1 MSRGE
6 PRPRRVR
13 AIQGQ
18 GLLDIKDGVF
28 EYWPGFLDPEEAS
41 SYFAALQS
49 RIHWHTPRVFVYGH
63 WIDSPRQSAWYG
75 DRGAVYRYSG
85 TINEPIPWLPELSA
99 LRERLNHFC
108 KNQFNSMLANHYRS
122 GSDSMGWHSDDEKE
136 LGPDPVIASISL
148 GGARRF
154 LLRHRRRQDLPTH
167 EIMLE
172 NGSLLV
178 MRAGSQDA
186 WRHSIPKTR
195 RAVAPRINLTYRH
208 IMPAKDI
215 IDAGEA
221 HC

>member
-1 MSRGE
+1 MPRGE
-6 PRPRRVR
+6 LRPRRARVMH
-13 AIQGQ
+13 GE
-18 GLLDIKDGVF
+18 GLLDIEDGVF
-28 EYWPGFLDPEEAS
+28 EYWPGFLDSKETS
-41 SYFAALQS
+41 LYFAALQS
-49 RIHWHTPRVFVYGH
+49 KIQWHTPRVFVYGR

-85 TINEPIPWLPELSA
+85 TINEPIPWLPELKA
-99 LRERLNHFC
+99 LRERLNDFC

-122 GSDSMGWHSDDEKE
+122 GNDSMGWHSDDEKE

-178 MRAGSQDA
+178 MRASSQGA

-215 IDAGEA
+215 IDAG
-221 HC
+221 

>member
-1 MSRGE
+1 MQGE
-6 PRPRRVR
+6 GRLE
-13 AIQGQ
+13 IE
-18 GLLDIKDGVF
+18 DGVF

-41 SYFAALQS
+41 SYFAALQNK
-49 RIHWHTPRVFVYGH
+49 IGWHTPRVFVYGR

-85 TINEPIPWLPELSA
+85 TINEPIPWLPELKA

-108 KNQFNSMLANHYRS
+108 KNEFNSMLANHYRS
-122 GSDSMGWHSDDEKE
+122 GNDSMGWHSDDEKE

-178 MRAGSQDA
+178 MRTGSQGT

-215 IDAGEA
+215 IDAG
-221 HC
+221 

>member
-1 MSRGE
+1 MPRGE
-6 PRPRRVR
+6 LRPRRARVMH
-13 AIQGQ
+13 GE
-18 GLLDIKDGVF
+18 GLLDIEDGVF

-49 RIHWHTPRVFVYGH
+49 RIDWHTPRVFVYGR

-85 TINEPIPWLPELSA
+85 TINEPIPWLPELKA
-99 LRERLNHFC
+99 LRERLNDFC

-122 GSDSMGWHSDDEKE
+122 GNDSMGWHSDDEKE

-178 MRAGSQDA
+178 MRASSQGA

-215 IDAGEA
+215 IDAG
-221 HC
+221 

>member
-1 MSRGE
+1 MPQGE
-6 PRPRRVR
+6 PRPRRARV
-13 AIQGQ
+13 IQGH
-18 GLLDIKDGVF
+18 GLLDIEDGVF

-49 RIHWHTPRVFVYGH
+49 RIDWHTPRVFVYGR

-85 TINEPIPWLPELSA
+85 TINEPIPWLPELKA
-99 LRERLNHFC
+99 LRERLNDFC

-122 GSDSMGWHSDDEKE
+122 GNDSMGWHSDDEKE
-136 LGPDPVIASISL
+136 LGPEPVIASISL
-148 GGARRF
+148 GGVRRF
-154 LLRHRRRQDLPTH
+154 LLRHRRRKDLPTH

-178 MRAGSQDA
+178 MRAGSQRA

-215 IDAGEA
+215 IDAG
-221 HC
+221 

>member
-1 MSRGE
+1 MPQGE
-6 PRPRRVR
+6 PRPRRARV
-13 AIQGQ
+13 IQGH
-18 GLLDIKDGVF
+18 GLLDIEDGVF

-49 RIHWHTPRVFVYGH
+49 RIDWHTPRVFVYGR

-85 TINEPIPWLPELSA
+85 TINEPIPWLPELKA
-99 LRERLNHFC
+99 LRERLNDFC

-122 GSDSMGWHSDDEKE
+122 GNDSMGWHSDDEKE

-178 MRAGSQDA
+178 MRASSQGA

-215 IDAGEA
+215 IDAG
-221 HC
+221 

>member
-1 MSRGE
+1 MPQGE
-6 PRPRRVR
+6 PRPRRARV
-13 AIQGQ
+13 IQGH
-18 GLLDIKDGVF
+18 GLLDIEDGVF

-49 RIHWHTPRVFVYGH
+49 RIDWHTPRVFVYGR

-85 TINEPIPWLPELSA
+85 TINEPIPWLPELKA
-99 LRERLNHFC
+99 LRERLNDFC

-122 GSDSMGWHSDDEKE
+122 GNDSMGWHSDDEKE
-136 LGPDPVIASISL
+136 LGPEPVIASISL
-148 GGARRF
+148 GGVRRF
-154 LLRHRRRQDLPTH
+154 LLRHRRRKDLPTH

-178 MRAGSQDA
+178 MRASSQGA

-215 IDAGEA
+215 IDAG
-221 HC
+221 

>member
-1 MSRGE
+1 MPQGE
-6 PRPRRVR
+6 PRPRRARV
-13 AIQGQ
+13 IQGH
-18 GLLDIKDGVF
+18 GLLDIEDGVF

-49 RIHWHTPRVFVYGH
+49 RIDWHTPRVFVYGR

-85 TINEPIPWLPELSA
+85 TINEPIPWLPELKA
-99 LRERLNHFC
+99 LRERLNDFC

-178 MRAGSQDA
+178 MRASSQGA

-215 IDAGEA
+215 IDAG
-221 HC
+221 

>member
-6 PRPRRVR
+6 PRPRRARV
-13 AIQGQ
+13 IQGK
-18 GLLDIKDGVF
+18 GRLEIEDGVF

-49 RIHWHTPRVFVYGH
+49 RIDWHTPRVFVCGR

-85 TINEPIPWLPELSA
+85 TLNEPIPWLPELKT

-108 KNQFNSMLANHYRS
+108 KNQFNSTLANHYRS
-122 GSDSMGWHSDDEKE
+122 GNDSMGWHSDDEKE

-178 MRAGSQDA
+178 MRTGSQGT

-215 IDAGEA
+215 IDAG
-221 HC
+221 

>member
-1 MSRGE
+1 MPQDE
-6 PRPRRVR
+6 PRPRRARV
-13 AIQGQ
+13 IQGH
-18 GLLDIKDGVF
+18 GLLDIEDGVF
-28 EYWPGFLDPEEAS
+28 EYWPGFLDSKETS
-41 SYFAALQS
+41 LYFAALQS
-49 RIHWHTPRVFVYGH
+49 KIQWHTPRVFVYGR

-85 TINEPIPWLPELSA
+85 TINEPIPWLPELKA
-99 LRERLNHFC
+99 LRERLNDFC

-122 GSDSMGWHSDDEKE
+122 GNDSMGWHSDDEKE
-136 LGPDPVIASISL
+136 LGPEPVIASISL
-148 GGARRF
+148 GGVRRF
-154 LLRHRRRQDLPTH
+154 LLRHRRRKDLPTH

-178 MRAGSQDA
+178 MRASSQGA

-215 IDAGEA
+215 IDAG
-221 HC
+221 

>member
-1 MSRGE
+1 MPQGE
-6 PRPRRVR
+6 PRPRRARVMH
-13 AIQGQ
+13 GD
-18 GLLDIKDGVF
+18 GLLDIEDGVF
-28 EYWPGFLDPEEAS
+28 EYWPGFLDSKETS
-41 SYFAALQS
+41 LYFAALQS
-49 RIHWHTPRVFVYGH
+49 RIHWHTPRVFVYGR

-85 TINEPIPWLPELSA
+85 TINEPIPWLPELKA
-99 LRERLNHFC
+99 LRERLNDFC

-122 GSDSMGWHSDDEKE
+122 GNDSMGWHSDDEKE
-136 LGPDPVIASISL
+136 LGPEPVIASISL
-148 GGARRF
+148 GGVRRF
-154 LLRHRRRQDLPTH
+154 LLRHRRRKDLPTH

-178 MRAGSQDA
+178 MRASSQGA

-215 IDAGEA
+215 IDAG
-221 HC
+221 